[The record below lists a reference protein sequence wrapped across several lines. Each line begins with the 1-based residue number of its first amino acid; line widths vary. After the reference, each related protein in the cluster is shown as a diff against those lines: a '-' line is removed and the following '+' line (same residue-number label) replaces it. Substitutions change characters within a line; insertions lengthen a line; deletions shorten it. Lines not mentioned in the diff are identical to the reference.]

1 MDRRMH
7 PTRIKEGLETLDPPR
22 LSSPRDLRGK
32 PGEGRRA
39 LARACEP
46 PRQTPAPAA
55 GDACVCGRDRANCRI
70 FSLL

>member
-46 PRQTPAPAA
+46 PARPRRPPPATPAFA
-55 GDACVCGRDRANCRI
+55 GATALTVV
-70 FSLL
+70 FF